1 MTEKTPRSMPEEL
14 RRRHKGGEEARF
26 RWAFYECLRLRPD
39 KAPTPT
45 DINRLRD
52 RPPPLNQLAGRESVL
67 RRELLEAN
75 GFTQSGKW
83 GRWTK

>member
-1 MTEKTPRSMPEEL
+1 MTASQPRLMPEAL
-14 RRRHKGGEEARF
+14 RKRQVGGEEARF
-26 RWAFYECLRLRPD
+26 KWAFFECLRLRPD

-45 DINRLRD
+45 DINRLRE

-67 RRELLEAN
+67 RRELLLAN